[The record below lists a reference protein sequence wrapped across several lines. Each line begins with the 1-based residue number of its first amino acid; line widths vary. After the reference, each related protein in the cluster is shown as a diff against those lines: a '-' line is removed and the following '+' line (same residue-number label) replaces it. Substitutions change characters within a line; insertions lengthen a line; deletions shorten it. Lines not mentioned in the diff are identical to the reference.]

1 MTFCRQSDNI
11 NLLWQELP
19 RGYLPFLDKETC
31 HVIQVGDVTEE
42 VFCLF
47 ENRKGLG
54 IFFAAIFVLGTLLSG
69 CGDKQAGGARAT
81 AVKAMN
87 VLRQDTPLTH
97 VYAGQIMGTD
107 EVKIQSRVSG
117 NIVEKYIVGG
127 QSVTAGQPLYRI
139 DSRQYES
146 ALLQAKAVLAQ
157 SEATLNNARMD
168 LDRYQQ
174 LYASAAVSE
183 QTLSTQQAQVNA
195 YEAAVAANAALV
207 RQAQENLDDTII
219 YAPMSGQLSVD
230 DVAMGT
236 FVSAGTT
243 TLVSMGSSNPIFAQ
257 FSLSENEY
265 LNFVE
270 QAAKTGGIGGV
281 VVELTLSN
289 GSKYPI
295 IGHIVTSDRALAAQ
309 TGTLT
314 VKALF
319 DNPDGLLLPGMFARV
334 SLIGDTIPN
343 AVLVPERAVQQL
355 LGKSFVMLV
364 GEDNKAVA
372 RTITLGEKIGSYYV
386 VKDGLDTSDI
396 VVVEGLTTLQ
406 EGGDLAVT
414 MVTANEM
421 GFSLEGDSSMFN
433 TRELTPAQ

>member
-1 MTFCRQSDNI
+1 M
-11 NLLWQELP
+11 
-19 RGYLPFLDKETC
+19 
-31 HVIQVGDVTEE
+31 
-42 VFCLF
+42 F
-47 ENRKGLG
+47 EIKRGLG
-54 IFFAAIFVLGTLLSG
+54 VFAAAVLAMSMLLTG
-69 CGDKQAGGARAT
+69 CGSQQGGGARPT
-81 AVKAMN
+81 PVKAMN
-87 VLRQDTPLTH
+87 ALRQDTPLIH
-97 VYAGQIMGTD
+97 IYAGQIIGTD

-117 NIVEKYIVGG
+117 NIVEKYITGG
-127 QSVTAGQPLYRI
+127 QFVTVGQPLYRI

-146 ALLQAKAVLAQ
+146 AVLQAQATLAQ
-157 SEATLNNARMD
+157 SEATLNNARTD
-168 LDRYQQ
+168 LARYQQ

-183 QTLSTQQAQVNA
+183 QTLATQQAQVNA
-195 YEAAVAANAALV
+195 YEAVVAANAALV
-207 RQAQENLDDTII
+207 RQAQENLDDTVI

-243 TLVSMGSSNPIFAQ
+243 TLVSMGTSNPIFAQ
-257 FSLSENEY
+257 FSLSETEY
-265 LNFVE
+265 LDLVE
-270 QAAKTGGIGGV
+270 QAAKTGGIGAV

-319 DNPDGLLLPGMFARV
+319 DNPDGLLMPGMFARV
-334 SLIGDTIPN
+334 ALIGDTLPN
-343 AVLVPERAVQQL
+343 ATLVPERAVQQL

-364 GEDNKAVA
+364 GPDNKAVA
-372 RTITLGEKIGSYYV
+372 RTVTLGDKIGSYYI

-414 MVTANEM
+414 MVTPDEM
-421 GFSLEGDSSMFN
+421 GFSLEADTSNFN
-433 TRELTPAQ
+433 TRELTPAK

>member
-1 MTFCRQSDNI
+1 MRNPA
-11 NLLWQELP
+11 LLHL
-19 RGYLPFLDKETC
+19 C
-31 HVIQVGDVTEE
+31 VGKHHASGEWEEE
-42 VFCLF
+42 VFYLF
-47 ENRKGLG
+47 ESRRGLG
-54 IFFAAIFVLGTLLSG
+54 VLVAAIFVMGTLLSG
-69 CGDKQAGGARAT
+69 CGGKQAGGARPT
-81 AVKAMN
+81 AVKAMH
-87 VLRQDTPLTH
+87 VLRQDTPITH

-127 QSVTAGQPLYRI
+127 QSVSAGQPLYRI

-146 ALLQAKAVLAQ
+146 ALLQAQANLAQ
-157 SEATLNNARMD
+157 SEATLNNARTD
-168 LDRYQQ
+168 LARYQQ

-183 QTLSTQQAQVNA
+183 QMLSTQQAQVNA

-207 RQAQENLDDTII
+207 RQAQENLDDTVI

-243 TLVSMGSSNPIFAQ
+243 TLVSMGTSDPIFAQ

-265 LNFVE
+265 LDLVE
-270 QAAKTGGIGGV
+270 QAVKTGGIGATI
-281 VVELTLSN
+281 VELTLSN

-295 IGHIVTSDRALAAQ
+295 IGHIVTSDRALTAQ

-343 AVLVPERAVQQL
+343 AILVPERAVQQL

-372 RTITLGEKIGSYYV
+372 RTVTLGDKIGSYYV

-414 MVTANEM
+414 MVTADEM
-421 GFSLEGDSSMFN
+421 GFSLEGDTSNFN
-433 TRELTPAQ
+433 TRELTPAK

>member
-1 MTFCRQSDNI
+1 MRIPALLHTYVE
-11 NLLWQELP
+11 NLSH
-19 RGYLPFLDKETC
+19 D
-31 HVIQVGDVTEE
+31 VGNGKEE
-42 VFCLF
+42 VIYLF

-54 IFFAAIFVLGTLLSG
+54 VLVAAIFALGTLLSG
-69 CGDKQAGGARAT
+69 CGGGQQGRGARAT
-81 AVKAMN
+81 SVKAMN

-97 VYAGQIMGTD
+97 VYAGQIVGTD

-127 QSVTAGQPLYRI
+127 QSVSAGQPLYRI

-168 LDRYQQ
+168 LGRYQQ

-195 YEAAVAANAALV
+195 YEAAVAANEALV
-207 RQAQENLDDTII
+207 RQAQENLDDTVI

-243 TLVSMGSSNPIFAQ
+243 TLVSMGTANPIFAQ

-270 QAAKTGGIGGV
+270 QAAQQGGIAAV

-295 IGHIVTSDRALAAQ
+295 IGHIVTSDRALTAQ

-343 AVLVPERAVQQL
+343 AILVPERAVQQL

-364 GEDNKAVA
+364 GADNKAVA
-372 RTITLGEKIGSYYV
+372 RTVTLGDKIGSYYI

-414 MVTANEM
+414 MVTASEM
-421 GFSLEGDSSMFN
+421 GFSLEGDTSNFN
-433 TRELTPAQ
+433 TRELTPAK

>member
-1 MTFCRQSDNI
+1 M
-11 NLLWQELP
+11 
-19 RGYLPFLDKETC
+19 
-31 HVIQVGDVTEE
+31 
-42 VFCLF
+42 F
-47 ENRKGLG
+47 ESRRSLG
-54 IFFAAIFVLGTLLSG
+54 VLVAVVFVLAAMLSG
-69 CGDKQAGGARAT
+69 CGNKQAGGARPT

-107 EVKIQSRVSG
+107 EVQIRSRVSG

-127 QSVTAGQPLYRI
+127 QFVSAGQPLYRI

-146 ALLQAKAVLAQ
+146 ALLQAQAVLAQ

-168 LDRYQQ
+168 LGRYQQ
-174 LYASAAVSE
+174 LYASAAISE

-207 RQAQENLDDTII
+207 RQAQENLDDTVI

-243 TLVSMGSSNPIFAQ
+243 TLVSMGTSNPIFAQ

-270 QAAKTGGIGGV
+270 QAAKTGGIGSV

-295 IGHIVTSDRALAAQ
+295 IGHIVTSDRALAQQ

-334 SLIGDTIPN
+334 SLIGDTLPN
-343 AVLVPERAVQQL
+343 AILVPERAVQQL

-364 GEDNKAVA
+364 GPDNKAVA
-372 RTITLGEKIGSYYV
+372 RTVTLGDKIGSYYI

-414 MVTANEM
+414 MVTPDEM
-421 GFSLEGDSSMFN
+421 GFSLEADTSNFN
-433 TRELTPAQ
+433 TRELTPAK

>member
-1 MTFCRQSDNI
+1 MD
-11 NLLWQELP
+11 
-19 RGYLPFLDKETC
+19 
-31 HVIQVGDVTEE
+31 VGNGKEE
-42 VFCLF
+42 VFYLF
-47 ENRKGLG
+47 EHKKGLG
-54 IFFAAIFVLGTLLSG
+54 VLVAVIFALGTLLTG
-69 CGDKQAGGARAT
+69 CGGGQKGGARPT
-81 AVKAMN
+81 SVKAMN

-127 QSVTAGQPLYRI
+127 QSVSAGQPLYRI
-139 DSRQYES
+139 DARQYES

-157 SEATLNNARMD
+157 SEATLNNARTD
-168 LDRYQQ
+168 LARYQQ

-183 QTLSTQQAQVNA
+183 QTLSTQQAQVDA

-243 TLVSMGSSNPIFAQ
+243 TLVSMGTSNPIFAQ

-270 QAAKTGGIGGV
+270 QAAQQGGIGAV

-295 IGHIVTSDRALAAQ
+295 IGHIVTSDRALTAQ

-343 AVLVPERAVQQL
+343 AMLVPERAVQQL

-372 RTITLGEKIGSYYV
+372 RTVTLGDKIGSYYI

-414 MVTANEM
+414 MVTADEM
-421 GFSLEGDSSMFN
+421 GFSLEGDTSNFN
-433 TRELTPAQ
+433 TRELTPAK

>member
-1 MTFCRQSDNI
+1 M
-11 NLLWQELP
+11 
-19 RGYLPFLDKETC
+19 
-31 HVIQVGDVTEE
+31 
-42 VFCLF
+42 
-47 ENRKGLG
+47 
-54 IFFAAIFVLGTLLSG
+54 LLSG
-69 CGDKQAGGARAT
+69 CGSGQQGGGARAT
-81 AVKAMN
+81 SVKAMN

-97 VYAGQIMGTD
+97 VYAGQIVGTD

-127 QSVTAGQPLYRI
+127 QSVSAGQPLYRI

-168 LDRYQQ
+168 LGRYQQ

-195 YEAAVAANAALV
+195 YEAAVAANEALV
-207 RQAQENLDDTII
+207 RQAQENLDDTVI

-243 TLVSMGSSNPIFAQ
+243 TLVSMGTANPIFAQ

-270 QAAKTGGIGGV
+270 QAAQQGGIAAV

-295 IGHIVTSDRALAAQ
+295 IGHIVTSDRALTAQ

-343 AVLVPERAVQQL
+343 AILVPERAVQQL

-364 GEDNKAVA
+364 GPDNKAVA
-372 RTITLGEKIGSYYV
+372 RTVTLGDKIGSYYI

-414 MVTANEM
+414 MVTPAEM
-421 GFSLEGDSSMFN
+421 GFSVEGDSSNFN
-433 TRELTPAQ
+433 TRELTPAK

>member
-1 MTFCRQSDNI
+1 MFESRRS
-11 NLLWQELP
+11 LGVL
-19 RGYLPFLDKETC
+19 
-31 HVIQVGDVTEE
+31 VAV
-42 VFCLF
+42 VFV
-47 ENRKGLG
+47 
-54 IFFAAIFVLGTLLSG
+54 FAAMLSG
-69 CGDKQAGGARAT
+69 CGNKQAGGARPT

-107 EVKIQSRVSG
+107 EVQIRSRVSG

-127 QSVTAGQPLYRI
+127 QFVSAGQPLYRI

-146 ALLQAKAVLAQ
+146 ALLQAQAVLAQ

-168 LDRYQQ
+168 LGRYQQ
-174 LYASAAVSE
+174 LYASAAISE

-207 RQAQENLDDTII
+207 RQAQENLDDTVI

-243 TLVSMGSSNPIFAQ
+243 TLVSMGTSNPIFAQ

-270 QAAKTGGIGGV
+270 QAAKTGGIGSV

-295 IGHIVTSDRALAAQ
+295 IGHIVTSDRALAQQ

-334 SLIGDTIPN
+334 SLIGDTLPN
-343 AVLVPERAVQQL
+343 AILVPERAVQQL

-364 GEDNKAVA
+364 GPDNKAVA
-372 RTITLGEKIGSYYV
+372 RTITLGDKIGSYYV

-421 GFSLEGDSSMFN
+421 GFSLEEDSSMFN

>member
-1 MTFCRQSDNI
+1 M
-11 NLLWQELP
+11 
-19 RGYLPFLDKETC
+19 
-31 HVIQVGDVTEE
+31 
-42 VFCLF
+42 F
-47 ENRKGLG
+47 ESRRSLG
-54 IFFAAIFVLGTLLSG
+54 VLVAVVFVLAAMLSG
-69 CGDKQAGGARAT
+69 CGNKQAGGARPT

-97 VYAGQIMGTD
+97 VYAGQITGTD
-107 EVKIQSRVSG
+107 EVQIRSRVSG

-127 QSVTAGQPLYRI
+127 QFVSAGQPLYRI

-146 ALLQAKAVLAQ
+146 ALLQAQAVLAQ

-168 LDRYQQ
+168 LGRYQQ
-174 LYASAAVSE
+174 LYASAAISE

-195 YEAAVAANAALV
+195 NEAAVAANAALV
-207 RQAQENLDDTII
+207 RQAQENLDDTVI

-243 TLVSMGSSNPIFAQ
+243 TLVSMGTSNPIFAQ

-270 QAAKTGGIGGV
+270 QAAKTGGIGSV

-295 IGHIVTSDRALAAQ
+295 IGHIVTSDRALAQQ

-334 SLIGDTIPN
+334 SLIGDTLPN
-343 AVLVPERAVQQL
+343 AILVPERAVQQL

-364 GEDNKAVA
+364 GPDNKAVA

-421 GFSLEGDSSMFN
+421 GFSLEEDSSMFN

>member
-1 MTFCRQSDNI
+1 M
-11 NLLWQELP
+11 
-19 RGYLPFLDKETC
+19 
-31 HVIQVGDVTEE
+31 
-42 VFCLF
+42 F
-47 ENRKGLG
+47 ESRRSLG
-54 IFFAAIFVLGTLLSG
+54 VLVAVVFVLAAMLSG
-69 CGDKQAGGARAT
+69 CGNKQAGGARPT

-107 EVKIQSRVSG
+107 EVQIRSRVSG

-127 QSVTAGQPLYRI
+127 QFVSAGQPLYRI

-146 ALLQAKAVLAQ
+146 ALLQAQAVLAQ

-168 LDRYQQ
+168 LGRYQQ
-174 LYASAAVSE
+174 LYASAAISE

-207 RQAQENLDDTII
+207 RQAQENLDDTVI

-243 TLVSMGSSNPIFAQ
+243 TLVSMGTSNPIFAQ

-270 QAAKTGGIGGV
+270 QAAKTGGIGSV

-295 IGHIVTSDRALAAQ
+295 IGHIVTSDRALAQQ

-319 DNPDGLLLPGMFARV
+319 DNPDGLLLPGLFARV
-334 SLIGDTIPN
+334 SLIGDTLPN
-343 AVLVPERAVQQL
+343 AILVPERAVQQL

-364 GEDNKAVA
+364 GPDNKAVA
-372 RTITLGEKIGSYYV
+372 RTITLGDKIGSYYV

-421 GFSLEGDSSMFN
+421 GFSLEEDSSMFN

>member
-1 MTFCRQSDNI
+1 MRIPALLHTYVE
-11 NLLWQELP
+11 NLSH
-19 RGYLPFLDKETC
+19 D
-31 HVIQVGDVTEE
+31 VGNGKEE
-42 VFCLF
+42 VIYLF

-54 IFFAAIFVLGTLLSG
+54 VLVAAIFALGTLLSG
-69 CGDKQAGGARAT
+69 CGGSQQGAGARAT
-81 AVKAMN
+81 SVKAMN

-97 VYAGQIMGTD
+97 VYAGQIVGTD

-127 QSVTAGQPLYRI
+127 QSVSAGQPLYRI

-168 LDRYQQ
+168 LGRYQQ

-195 YEAAVAANAALV
+195 YEAAVAANEALV
-207 RQAQENLDDTII
+207 RQAQENLDDTVI

-243 TLVSMGSSNPIFAQ
+243 TLVSMGTANPIFAQ

-270 QAAKTGGIGGV
+270 QAAQQGGIAAV

-295 IGHIVTSDRALAAQ
+295 IGHIVTSDRALTAQ

-343 AVLVPERAVQQL
+343 AILVPERAVQQL

-364 GEDNKAVA
+364 GPDNKAVA
-372 RTITLGEKIGSYYV
+372 RTVTLGDKIGSYYI

-414 MVTANEM
+414 MVTPAEM
-421 GFSLEGDSSMFN
+421 GFSVEGDSSNFN
-433 TRELTPAQ
+433 TRELTPAK

>member
-1 MTFCRQSDNI
+1 
-11 NLLWQELP
+11 
-19 RGYLPFLDKETC
+19 
-31 HVIQVGDVTEE
+31 
-42 VFCLF
+42 LF

>member
-1 MTFCRQSDNI
+1 MRIPALLHTYVE
-11 NLLWQELP
+11 NLSH
-19 RGYLPFLDKETC
+19 D
-31 HVIQVGDVTEE
+31 VGNGKEE
-42 VFCLF
+42 VIYLF

-54 IFFAAIFVLGTLLSG
+54 VLVAAIFALGTLLSG
-69 CGDKQAGGARAT
+69 CGGGQQGGGARAT
-81 AVKAMN
+81 SVKAMN

-97 VYAGQIMGTD
+97 VYAGQIVGTD

-127 QSVTAGQPLYRI
+127 QSVSAGQPLYRI

-168 LDRYQQ
+168 LGRYQQ

-195 YEAAVAANAALV
+195 YEAAVAANEALV
-207 RQAQENLDDTII
+207 RQAQENLDDTVI

-243 TLVSMGSSNPIFAQ
+243 TLVSMGTANPIFAQ

-270 QAAKTGGIGGV
+270 QAAQQGGIAAV

-295 IGHIVTSDRALAAQ
+295 IGHIVTSDRALTAQ

-343 AVLVPERAVQQL
+343 AILVPERAVQQL

-364 GEDNKAVA
+364 GVDNKAVA
-372 RTITLGEKIGSYYV
+372 RTVTLGDKIGSYYI

-414 MVTANEM
+414 MVTPDEM
-421 GFSLEGDSSMFN
+421 GFSLEADTSNFN
-433 TRELTPAQ
+433 TRELTPAK

>member
-1 MTFCRQSDNI
+1 M
-11 NLLWQELP
+11 
-19 RGYLPFLDKETC
+19 GK
-31 HVIQVGDVTEE
+31 EE
-42 VFCLF
+42 VFYLF
-47 ENRKGLG
+47 EIKRGLG
-54 IFFAAIFVLGTLLSG
+54 VFAAAVLAMSVLLTG
-69 CGDKQAGGARAT
+69 CGGQHGGGARPT

-87 VLRQDTPLTH
+87 ALRQDTPLTH
-97 VYAGQIMGTD
+97 IYAGQIIGTD

-117 NIVEKYIVGG
+117 NIVEKYITGG
-127 QSVTAGQPLYRI
+127 QFVTVGQPLYRI

-146 ALLQAKAVLAQ
+146 AVLQAQANLAQ
-157 SEATLNNARMD
+157 AEATLNNARMD
-168 LDRYQQ
+168 LSRYES
-174 LYASAAVSE
+174 LYASAAISE
-183 QTLSTQQAQVNA
+183 QTLSTQRAQVSS
-195 YEAAVAANAALV
+195 YEAAAAANAALL
-207 RQAQENLDDTII
+207 RQAQENLADTTI
-219 YAPMSGQLSVD
+219 YAPMTGQLSVD

-243 TLVSMGSSNPIFAQ
+243 TLVSMGTSSPIYAQ

-265 LNFVE
+265 LEFVE
-270 QAAKTGGIGGV
+270 QAAKTGGIAAV
-281 VVELTLSN
+281 AVELTLSN

-295 IGHIVTSDRALAAQ
+295 IGHIATVDRALAAQ

-334 SLIGDTIPN
+334 SLIGDTLPN
-343 AVLVPERAVQQL
+343 AILVPERAVQQL

-372 RTITLGEKIGSYYV
+372 RTITVGDKIGSYYV
-386 VKDGLDTSDI
+386 VKDGLDASDI

-414 MVTANEM
+414 MVTADEM
-421 GFSLEGDSSMFN
+421 GFSIEGDTSNFN